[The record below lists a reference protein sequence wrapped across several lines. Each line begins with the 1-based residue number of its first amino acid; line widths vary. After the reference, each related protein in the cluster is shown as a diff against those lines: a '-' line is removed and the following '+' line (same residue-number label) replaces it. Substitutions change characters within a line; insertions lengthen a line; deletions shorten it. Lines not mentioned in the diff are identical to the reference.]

1 MKIEIQESLPG
12 FYKRSNDMEKLLIA
26 SSLFSVLLVV
36 IKSTMTGYLSYLFLP
51 WNLFLAWIPYLI
63 SKQLTVNP
71 HWLFYR
77 WKLLV
82 ILVAWLLF
90 IPNSFYILTDLF
102 HLQMRRGPAMWFD
115 LTLIFSFAWNG
126 IMLGILSVR
135 QMEELMMS
143 YFHSKKS
150 WLFVFPVMW
159 LIALGIYIGRYMRFN
174 SWDILTRPFSLLWEI
189 AEMIF
194 NPFHNSYEWAMIA
207 CFAIFMTLMYLSV
220 KRMAKVIQ

>member
-1 MKIEIQESLPG
+1 
-12 FYKRSNDMEKLLIA
+12 
-26 SSLFSVLLVV
+26 
-36 IKSTMTGYLSYLFLP
+36 
-51 WNLFLAWIPYLI
+51 
-63 SKQLTVNP
+63 
-71 HWLFYR
+71 
-77 WKLLV
+77 
-82 ILVAWLLF
+82 
-90 IPNSFYILTDLF
+90 
-102 HLQMRRGPAMWFD
+102 
-115 LTLIFSFAWNG
+115 
-126 IMLGILSVR
+126 
-135 QMEELMMS
+135 MEELMMS

-194 NPFHNSYEWAMIA
+194 NPFENSYEWAMIA